1 MVHDK
6 RNTGLFLYEK
16 RFEFNAIFRFV
27 ISAGL

>member
-1 MVHDK
+1 MTKGTLDF
-6 RNTGLFLYEK
+6 FLYEK